1 MAIPA
6 SYGFLAGSR
15 GGADG
20 SLNRSRL
27 ASAGCPWSEGWL
39 RKSTGELRSRLRITK
54 PTRKTRLY

>member
-39 RKSTGELRSRLRITK
+39 RKSTGELRS
-54 PTRKTRLY
+54 